1 VTGQSLT
8 NDLLN
13 LTGMNVPPTKLTM
26 GWCVE
31 CHRTVNTS
39 GTKAV
44 QNVAALP
51 VPSVAVPPGSETQK
65 RNAPLECVT
74 CHH

>member
-1 VTGQSLT
+1 
-8 NDLLN
+8 
-13 LTGMNVPPTKLTM
+13 MPIPPKLTM

-44 QNVAALP
+44 QNVASLP
-51 VPSVAVPPGSETQK
+51 VPSVLIPAGTDHLK
-65 RNAPLECVT
+65 RHAPLDCVV